1 MDYENEEDSVFFVF
15 KVLVVEERSL
25 MYKLE
30 IEVKIDNGLCYY
42 IVISRVFCKYR
53 ERRD

>member
-1 MDYENEEDSVFFVF
+1 MDYENEEDPVSFVL
-15 KVLVVEERSL
+15 KALAAEERSL

-30 IEVKIDNGLCYY
+30 IEVKIDNGSCHYT
-42 IVISRVFCKYR
+42 VISRVFCKYR